1 MAHQRGVR
9 RQLEAAKQR
18 RVREE
23 ERAKEAQRRYD
34 ALRQELSELSDA
46 QIIAKLKSVP
56 ALADEDDPVWSGTR
70 KSIGAPQLKFTLRY
84 PRFLQEGACGRQY
97 ACSSNALAT
106 AILARSCEGSGIV
119 WKQSYPLIGPTWRTF
134 ALIWRVRLAR
144 EPGSGRSVSLQS
156 SMMPE
161 RNRSLNAR

>member
-1 MAHQRGVR
+1 MTQKVPCRECQVLILPATAASNDGLCWPCKRGVR

-70 KSIGAPQLKFTLRY
+70 KSIGAPQLKFT
-84 PRFLQEGACGRQY
+84 
-97 ACSSNALAT
+97 
-106 AILARSCEGSGIV
+106 
-119 WKQSYPLIGPTWRTF
+119 
-134 ALIWRVRLAR
+134 
-144 EPGSGRSVSLQS
+144 
-156 SMMPE
+156 
-161 RNRSLNAR
+161 